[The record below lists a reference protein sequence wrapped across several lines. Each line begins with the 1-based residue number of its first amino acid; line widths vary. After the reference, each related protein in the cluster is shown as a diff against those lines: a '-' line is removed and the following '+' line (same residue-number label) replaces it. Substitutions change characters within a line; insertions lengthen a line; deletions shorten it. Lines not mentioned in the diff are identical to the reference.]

1 MKSRLVYVLF
11 LTILFSC
18 ITSYIVYFGFV
29 SNYSHRMFSRPA
41 FIDLYGKGIFHYRV
55 LSRYWLL
62 GLDDLIDP
70 TGRQFYQTTFY
81 FNTFFL
87 VLTSIAGVLLLHLPR
102 TFRLSEGEKILYI
115 LLIPLVINIT
125 QFVLVPYDTLGYF
138 FQLLIAYL
146 FLAFYEKEYG
156 FATLS
161 ISLLLVVSTLNRE
174 SSAINLSF
182 LITLQYFMYGWNRR
196 TIFAAAAFILSFLV
210 TYVLLRMVIGEAPPS
225 GPNAL
230 IGHLGIFVNQVGI
243 AFWLVIAAFVHL
255 LANDRQNRRFLL
267 CFYLLSTPY
276 IFLVLKDGILWEIRL
291 YIPLFLGS
299 LLLSKL
305 DWAMGSAPDR
315 STGG

>member
-11 LTILFSC
+11 LTILFCC

-55 LSRYWLL
+55 LSRNLLL

-70 TGRQFYQTTFY
+70 SGKQFYQTTFY

-87 VLTSIAGVLLLHLPR
+87 VLSGIVTVLLFHLR
-102 TFRLSEGEKILYI
+102 RVFRLSEGEKILFI
-115 LLIPLVINIT
+115 LLIPLIINIT
-125 QFVLVPYDTLGYF
+125 QFVVVPYDTLGYF
-138 FQLLIAYL
+138 FQLLITYI
-146 FLAFYEKEYG
+146 FLAFYEKEFA

-161 ISLLLVVSTLNRE
+161 ISLLLIVSTLNRE

-182 LITLQYFMYGWNRR
+182 LITLLLFVYGWNRR
-196 TIFAAAAFILSFLV
+196 TILTSAAFILSFLV
-210 TYVLLRMVIGEAPPS
+210 TYVLLRVVIGEAPPS

-243 AFWLVIAAFVHL
+243 AFWLVTAAFVHL
-255 LANDRQNRRFLL
+255 LANDRRNRRLLL

-305 DWAMGSAPDR
+305 DLTAASATDR
-315 STGG
+315 STEG